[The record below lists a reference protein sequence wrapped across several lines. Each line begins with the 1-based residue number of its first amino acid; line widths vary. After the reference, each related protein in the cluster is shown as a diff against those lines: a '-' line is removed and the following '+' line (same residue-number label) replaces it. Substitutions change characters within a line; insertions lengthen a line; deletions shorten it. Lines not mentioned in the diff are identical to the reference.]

1 MHKNAFHELKCT
13 FFVAKPRKPL
23 NIKVLLV
30 VRNKVFRYNGY
41 MHELPITQHII
52 EIAEKHC
59 RDNDGSRVV
68 RVNLVIGD
76 YSGYVG
82 ESVQMYFD
90 VISEGTLCEGAKCEI
105 EHIEPKSRCL
115 KCGKLFKRELLSF
128 QCPYCGGDSE
138 PTDIGKEFYIDSIE
152 IE

>member
-1 MHKNAFHELKCT
+1 MHLADQGAVFCFATNICREYPT
-13 FFVAKPRKPL
+13 F
-23 NIKVLLV
+23 IGCMQQS
-30 VRNKVFRYNGY
+30 FRYNNR

-52 EIAEKHC
+52 EIAENHC
-59 RDNDGSRVV
+59 RDNGGSRVLK
-68 RVNLVIGD
+68 VNLVIGD

-90 VISEGTLCEGAKCEI
+90 VVSEGTLCEGAICEI
-105 EHIEPKSRCL
+105 EHIEPKTRCV
-115 KCGKLFKRELLSF
+115 KCGKLFKRQLLSF
-128 QCPYCGGDSE
+128 ECPFCGGEGE

>member
-1 MHKNAFHELKCT
+1 
-13 FFVAKPRKPL
+13 
-23 NIKVLLV
+23 
-30 VRNKVFRYNGY
+30 

-52 EIAEKHC
+52 EIAENHC
-59 RDNDGSRVV
+59 RDNGGSRVLK
-68 RVNLVIGD
+68 VNLVIGD

-90 VISEGTLCEGAKCEI
+90 VVSEGTLCEGAICEI
-105 EHIEPKSRCL
+105 EHIEPKTRCV
-115 KCGKLFKRELLSF
+115 KCGKLFKRQLLSF
-128 QCPYCGGDSE
+128 ECPFCGGEGE